1 MSSPRTAKGKKP
13 GYFADP
19 ATDKLLQM
27 VITLAGELSVVRDR
41 LDLVE
46 RLATESGAF
55 DRANL
60 ETLQLSDADKAER
73 DASRAAFVA
82 RTLRVIN
89 QDLEEITNAEA
100 RGFDELVPILGKA
113 D

>member
-1 MSSPRTAKGKKP
+1 MNSPRTAKGKKP

-27 VITLAGELSVVRDR
+27 VITLAGELSVVKDR

-46 RLATESGAF
+46 RLATAAGAF
-55 DRANL
+55 NRDQL
-60 ETLQLSDADKAER
+60 ETLQLSAADKAER
-73 DASRAAFVA
+73 DANRADFVA
-82 RTLRVIN
+82 RVLRVLEQN
-89 QDLEEITNAEA
+89 LEEITNPEA
-100 RGFDELVPILGKA
+100 RGFDELVVELGKA